1 MSNTKCFAIDKI
13 VLLYNVTDRYMQDVL
28 GAIFEQLDQ
37 QSLQNA
43 ELVSNKWKMAIADG
57 NPSKLWD
64 KFLHEKV

>member
-1 MSNTKCFAIDKI
+1 MEVPENFCAVWD
-13 VLLYNVTDRYMQDVL
+13 NVTDRYMQDVL

-64 KFLHEKV
+64 KFLHEKVWLY